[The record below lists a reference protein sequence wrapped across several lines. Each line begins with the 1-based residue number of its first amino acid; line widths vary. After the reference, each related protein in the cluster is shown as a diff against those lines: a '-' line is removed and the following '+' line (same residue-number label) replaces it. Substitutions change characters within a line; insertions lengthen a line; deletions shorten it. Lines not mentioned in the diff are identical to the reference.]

1 MTAGQAVEVYLA
13 IGSNVGDRLANFREA
28 IARLRRSCELLECSP
43 IYETEPWEMPVG
55 TDKFLNGAL
64 HIRTELA
71 PSELLRTLKAIEHGM
86 GRPDNS
92 SDKPRVIDIDILL
105 YGDLVKHDPS
115 INLDIP
121 HLEMST
127 RAFVLRPLNDIAAQV
142 VHPERKLTVSQ
153 LLDSLDQDD
162 LAGVELF
169 HKPLV

>member
-28 IARLRRSCELLECSP
+28 IARLKMNCELLECSP
-43 IYETEPWEMPVG
+43 IYETEPWGMPAG

-105 YGDLVKHDPS
+105 YGDLVKHDPNV
-115 INLDIP
+115 NLNIP

-127 RAFVLRPLNDIAAQV
+127 RAFVLRPFNDIAAQV
-142 VHPERKLTVSQ
+142 VHPERKLTVRQ